1 MYQLAIFDLDGT
13 LLDTIEDLSNACNY
27 ALKSFGYETHDVA
40 AYKYFVGSGI
50 YKLVERA
57 LPEGAKDEASVL
69 KVKAVFDEY
78 YGAHSEDYTKPY
90 EGIQEALTILNAKG
104 IQCAV
109 LTNKAQVYATELI
122 KRQFKDQIAFVMGQR
137 EGVPTKPNPIG
148 IYDLIKKFDVQ
159 KEACIYM
166 GDSDID
172 MLTAKNAG
180 VTSIGVLW
188 GFRTKEELLN
198 AGAHHLA
205 EKPEELVKL
214 ILDNPK

>member
-1 MYQLAIFDLDGT
+1 MHFQKG
-13 LLDTIEDLSNACNY
+13 
-27 ALKSFGYETHDVA
+27 
-40 AYKYFVGSGI
+40 
-50 YKLVERA
+50 
-57 LPEGAKDEASVL
+57 
-69 KVKAVFDEY
+69 VKAVFDEY